1 MLGVTIVGYHAAE
14 QIAEFV
20 FAMTHG
26 HGLKSIAAVT
36 HIYPTLGEANKFAAN
51 AWRSARLPTKAF
63 PWLNRFFTW
72 RRG

>member
-1 MLGVTIVGYHAAE
+1 
-14 QIAEFV
+14 
-20 FAMTHG
+20 MTHG